1 MSEEIRRDEQF
12 FNMADGYIKLA
23 NDQCDDEKSG
33 KVSMAMQ
40 FAVARF
46 NAFIFAS
53 MCESP
58 EEFEKDRDTA
68 IKYFVS
74 QYEEALKENL
84 DDYQNNYTEYM
95 GAKK

>member
-12 FNMADGYIKLA
+12 FNMADAYIRLA
-23 NDQCDDEKSG
+23 NEQCDDEKSG

-53 MCESP
+53 MCNSP
-58 EEFEKDRDTA
+58 EEFEKDRETA
-68 IKYFVS
+68 VKYFVS

-95 GAKK
+95 GEKK